1 MRIFSPGREGCTGVR
16 LSCWA
21 QLAIL
26 PGEYKITEIMIDLNN
41 WYKQYQENP
50 DRVEFEMAQ
59 SAARELFDAVQ
70 ENYYGFDELK
80 HINYSEVCEWL
91 GWPDLQDRGIFEQ
104 AINTAANM
112 VLGVLKYK
120 PQHNLE

>member
-1 MRIFSPGREGCTGVR
+1 
-16 LSCWA
+16 
-21 QLAIL
+21 
-26 PGEYKITEIMIDLNN
+26 MIDLNN
-41 WYKQYQENP
+41 WCKQYQENP
-50 DRVEFEMAQ
+50 NRVEFEMAQ

-80 HINYSEVCEWL
+80 YINYSEVCEWL
-91 GWPDLQDRGIFEQ
+91 GWPDLQDDGIFEH
-104 AINTAANM
+104 AIDTAANM